1 MLPIL
6 RSRSYLPGCADDYF
20 GRDFLSNFLDSE
32 TASSMPAV
40 NVMENKNE
48 FMIDIAAPGL
58 EKDDFIIDL
67 HNNLLTIS
75 SEKESKR
82 EEKEEKFVRR
92 EFSYASFKR
101 SFSLP
106 DTADVD
112 KITAT
117 HKHGILHISI
127 PKKEEAKE
135 KPVRQIK
142 VS

>member
-6 RSRSYLPGCADDYF
+6 RSKSYFPAFTDDFF
-20 GRDFLSNFLDSE
+20 GRDFLSNFLDNE
-32 TASSMPAV
+32 TALSTPAV
-40 NVMENKNE
+40 NVSENKNE
-48 FMIDIAAPGL
+48 FLIDVAAPGL
-58 EKDDFIIDL
+58 DKDDFIIDL

-75 SEKESKR
+75 SEKENKR
-82 EEKEEKFVRR
+82 EEKEEKCIRR
-92 EFSYASFKR
+92 EFSYSSFKR

-112 KITAT
+112 KITAS
-117 HKHGILHISI
+117 HQYGILHISI